1 MRRVIPA
8 VVGLGA
14 FLAVSISSAV
24 IAQGPASTSG
34 AGAATQTVS
43 VLHTEHF
50 SPTVADLDRAV
61 AFYRDVIGL
70 EIQPK
75 PAPVWDSTPWLRAMH
90 GTGDAPLRYAIAKVA
105 GTNWGVEMVEFRS
118 PDRRP
123 VAPKVQDPGA
133 ATVAFGVRD
142 MAAAMARLK
151 TANVPIVSAGGVPT
165 GSPGGNQ
172 AVIFRDPD
180 GFLVELFTQA
190 PAPGNTAPA
199 SSNVIGGG
207 KRIVVAD
214 LDRTLAL
221 YRDQLGWPFGPA
233 TASDTKNFRALTGLE
248 AKSRHSVATNPD
260 GALYE
265 LNEWRDVERTPLKTR
280 VQDPGSTRF
289 YLTVSNLDAAVAKF
303 KAAGGSV
310 ISNGGQPVVGGGTRY
325 VAVRDMNGVFFV
337 LSEPRK

>member
-1 MRRVIPA
+1 MA
-8 VVGLGA
+8 VVLFVMSTSGSLT
-14 FLAVSISSAV
+14 
-24 IAQGPASTSG
+24 AQGPAVT
-34 AGAATQTVS
+34 

-50 SPTVADLDRAV
+50 SPTVADLDRAI
-61 AFYRDVIGL
+61 AFYRDVVGL

-90 GTGDAPLRYAIAKVA
+90 GTGDAPLRYAIAKVP
-105 GTNWGVEMVEFRS
+105 GTNWGVEMVEFKS
-118 PDRRP
+118 ADRRP
-123 VAPKVQDPGA
+123 VVPKVQDPGA

-142 MAAAMARLK
+142 MSAAMARLK
-151 TANVPIVSAGGVPT
+151 QANVPIVSAGGVPT

-180 GFLVELFTQA
+180 GFLVEMFTAA
-190 PAPGNTAPA
+190 PAQAAAAPA
-199 SSNVIGGG
+199 SSNIVGGG

-214 LDRTLAL
+214 LDRTVAL
-221 YRDQLGWPFGPA
+221 YRDQLGWPFGEITP
-233 TASDTKNFRALTGLE
+233 SDTKNFRALMGLE

-265 LNEWRDVERTPLKTR
+265 LNEFQGVERTPLKTR

-289 YLTVSNLDAAVAKF
+289 YLTVSNLDGALARF
-303 KAAGGSV
+303 KAAGSSV
-310 ISNGGQPVVGGGTRY
+310 ITTGGQPVAGGGTRY

-337 LSEPRK
+337 LSEARK